1 MPPTTLF
8 NFNIWPLVK
17 VFVLFGFG
25 LYIIFALVV
34 VRQVQLMT
42 KTIQM
47 NFEIP
52 VKMLAIGHFLF
63 AVAVFLFALI
73 IL

>member
-1 MPPTTLF
+1 MPTATLF
-8 NFNIWPLVK
+8 NFNIWPIVK
-17 VFVLFGFG
+17 VFMLFGFG

-63 AVAVFLFALI
+63 AVTVFLFALI

>member
-1 MPPTTLF
+1 MQTLPLV
-8 NFNIWPLVK
+8 NIAIWPIVK
-17 VFVLFGFG
+17 IMVLFGLS
-25 LYIIFALVV
+25 LYLIFALVV

-47 NFEIP
+47 NFETP
-52 VKMLAIGHFLF
+52 VKFLAVGHLLF

-73 IL
+73 TL

>member
-1 MPPTTLF
+1 MQTLPLV
-8 NFNIWPLVK
+8 NIAIWPIVK
-17 VFVLFGFG
+17 ILVLFGLI
-25 LYIIFALVV
+25 LYLIFALVV

-52 VKMLAIGHFLF
+52 VKFLAVGHLLF
-63 AVAVFLFALI
+63 AVAVFILALI

>member
-1 MPPTTLF
+1 MQPLPII
-8 NFNIWPLVK
+8 NIWPIVK
-17 VFVLFGFG
+17 IFVLFGLS
-25 LYIIFALVV
+25 LYLIFALVV

-47 NFEIP
+47 NFEVP
-52 VKMLAIGHFLF
+52 VKMLAVGHLLF
-63 AVAVFLFALI
+63 AIAVFLFALI

>member
-1 MPPTTLF
+1 MQTLPLL
-8 NFNIWPLVK
+8 NLNIWPIVK
-17 VFVLFGFG
+17 IFVLFGFG

-47 NFEIP
+47 NFEVP
-52 VKMLAIGHFLF
+52 VKMLAIAHFIL
-63 AVAVFLFALI
+63 AVGVFLFALI